1 MPCNLEASLQC
12 CGRDHLSVL
21 KFVLV
26 LAPTGPLAHDKA
38 PLKCPLSY
46 FRGLVCRCRV
56 CVGGCCDSTLCCCG
70 CTAARDP
77 PERPALGSL
86 LVGGSWGPLPLSPL
100 VEDTGAEV
108 TTSSPRAT
116 SETLRSFWLAPAGQ
130 GQLSPLQLASPS
142 IHVA

>member
-56 CVGGCCDSTLCCCG
+56 CVGGAVTAPSVAVAAMLLGTLLRG
-70 CTAARDP
+70 RLWGA
-77 PERPALGSL
+77 SL
-86 LVGGSWGPLPLSPL
+86 LGAPGAHFPSVPWLRTRGQRLPQAAQGPPQRP
-100 VEDTGAEV
+100 
-108 TTSSPRAT
+108 
-116 SETLRSFWLAPAGQ
+116 
-130 GQLSPLQLASPS
+130 
-142 IHVA
+142 